1 MTEPVREA
9 LPLLSGGRSLR
20 GSGAKVLE
28 AGTSEGTVTV
38 GVRVATASE
47 GVRSDSETELVSSSG
62 NWRVCR
68 EELDVGVGSDKE
80 GLCRISLGGL
90 VAEALK
96 VSVPNGRSEVVASG
110 RFLVRVVV

>member
-1 MTEPVREA
+1 M
-9 LPLLSGGRSLR
+9 R

-47 GVRSDSETELVSSSG
+47 GMRSGSETELVSSSG
-62 NWRVCR
+62 KWRVRCV
-68 EELDVGVGSDKE
+68 ELDVGLGSDRE
-80 GLCRISLGGL
+80 GLGRISPIGL